1 MGRTCL
7 VFRATEPNRVETVK
21 INIGIIAGQGNTVK

>member
-7 VFRATEPNRVETVK
+7 VFRATEPNMIETVK
-21 INIGIIAGQGNTVK
+21 INIGNIGGQGNTVK